1 MAAVQTNWDVF
12 SRIRENRR
20 AIRSLG
26 VGRLGVFGSF
36 TRNEQHDESDVDI
49 LVEFERGKKSL
60 DHFMELAFLLEDI
73 LQRRVELV
81 TVESLSPHLGPRILA
96 EVQDVPLGSEAF
108 CTSCIT

>member
-1 MAAVQTNWDVF
+1 MAAVKTSRDIF
-12 SRIRENRR
+12 SRLRDHRE

-36 TRNEQHDESDVDI
+36 TRNEQHSDSDVDI
-49 LVEFERGKKSL
+49 LVEFEKGEKSF
-60 DHFMELAFLLEDI
+60 DHFMGLAFLLEDI

-96 EVQDVPLGSEAF
+96 EVQDVPLG
-108 CTSCIT
+108 I